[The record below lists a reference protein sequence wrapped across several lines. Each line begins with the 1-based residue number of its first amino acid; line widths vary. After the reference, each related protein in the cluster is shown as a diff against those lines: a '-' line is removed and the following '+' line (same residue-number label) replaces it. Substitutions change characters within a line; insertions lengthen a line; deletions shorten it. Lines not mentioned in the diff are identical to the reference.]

1 MLLSSN
7 VAGEM
12 VKSKTMLRGKFNS
25 FQSWMMR
32 MAVMVMVMVVMVMVM
47 VPMMIVARVQGPRP
61 ILLLHNSAFS
71 PHFTPLV
78 HDDHDD

>member
-1 MLLSSN
+1 M
-7 VAGEM
+7 M
-12 VKSKTMLRGKFNS
+12 TMAV
-25 FQSWMMR
+25 M
-32 MAVMVMVMVVMVMVM
+32 VMVMVMVVMVMMMVM
-47 VPMMIVARVQGPRP
+47 VMMTMMIVARVQGPRP

>member
-1 MLLSSN
+1 MAFLMILSEN
-7 VAGEM
+7 FATLAMKDIYVCRWEVLG
-12 VKSKTMLRGKFNS
+12 V
-25 FQSWMMR
+25 
-32 MAVMVMVMVVMVMVM
+32 VVMMT
-47 VPMMIVARVQGPRP
+47 MMIVARVQGPRP

>member
-1 MLLSSN
+1 
-7 VAGEM
+7 M
-12 VKSKTMLRGKFNS
+12 VKFKTMLRGKFNS
-25 FQSWMMR
+25 FQSWMMT
-32 MAVMVMVMVVMVMVM
+32 MAVMVMVMVMVVMVMVM
-47 VPMMIVARVQGPRP
+47 VTMMIVARVQGPRP

>member
-1 MLLSSN
+1 M
-7 VAGEM
+7 M
-12 VKSKTMLRGKFNS
+12 TMAV
-25 FQSWMMR
+25 M
-32 MAVMVMVMVVMVMVM
+32 VMVMVMVVMVMVM
-47 VPMMIVARVQGPRP
+47 VTMMIVARVQGPRP

>member
-1 MLLSSN
+1 
-7 VAGEM
+7 
-12 VKSKTMLRGKFNS
+12 
-25 FQSWMMR
+25 MMR
-32 MAVMVMVMVVMVMVM
+32 MAVMVMVMVMVVMVMVM
-47 VPMMIVARVQGPRP
+47 VTMMIVARVQGPRP